1 LSDKSTGV
9 GDQRLIDAFNSFIE
23 THHLREIHRV
33 GPRFTWT
40 NKQSNPV
47 MSNIDRILAST
58 EWDLKFPTS
67 CLNTLTRVGSDH
79 CPLLLDTG
87 GLLRV
92 ESTERDSFFL
102 EKQWFKMEGFLET
115 VADKWRQNRDRCPAR
130 AYSMD
135 KWHGGVATLRNFL
148 KGWGRSIRG
157 EYRRRKEELLQ
168 QILEMDVED
177 SEGMSLQGGNY
188 AEDINWKRRW
198 RS

>member
-1 LSDKSTGV
+1 
-9 GDQRLIDAFNSFIE
+9 
-23 THHLREIHRV
+23 
-33 GPRFTWT
+33 
-40 NKQSNPV
+40 

-87 GLLRV
+87 GAFEGRV
-92 ESTERDSFFL
+92 NRERQFFL
-102 EKQWFKMEGFLET
+102 EKQWFKLEGFIET
-115 VADKWRQNRDRCPAR
+115 VADKWRQNRGRCPAR

-148 KGWGRSIRG
+148 KGWGRNIRG
-157 EYRRRKEELLQ
+157 EYKRKKKEELMQ
-168 QILEMDVED
+168 QILKTDIEE
-177 SEGMSLQGGNY
+177 SEGMSLHGGSC
-188 AEDINWKRRW
+188 AEDISWKRRW